1 MTIIAEFEKAVA
13 PPRPVTTEEFLAM
26 PDDGMDRE
34 LVRGVVRE
42 KPMTVRNR
50 KHTRSNAGFTYVLQA
65 WLARQPEP
73 RGEVHV
79 GEAGVRL
86 FKDPDTTV
94 GIDVAYFSPETVQA
108 TPEDARFMEGPPV
121 LAVEI
126 LSPSDQQEEI
136 LEKVQDYLKAGV
148 KLVWVAEP
156 VFRTVMVYR
165 PDAEP
170 QSFNATQEISAEP
183 HLPGFRA
190 PVASLFGL

>member
-1 MTIIAEFEKAVA
+1 MTLVVEPSVA
-13 PPRPVTTEEFLAM
+13 ATTRGPMTTEEFLAV
-26 PDDGMDRE
+26 PPDGMDRE
-34 LVRGVVRE
+34 LVRGVLRE
-42 KPMTVRNR
+42 RPMTVRNR
-50 KHTRSNAGFTYVLQA
+50 KHTKAGAQMGHVLSA
-65 WLARQPEP
+65 WLERQPEP

-94 GIDVAYFSPETVQA
+94 GIDVAYFSPETVRN
-108 TPEDARFMEGPPV
+108 TPDDARFMDGPPI

-126 LSPSDQQEEI
+126 LSPTDKQEEI
-136 LEKVQDYLKAGV
+136 LDKVRDYLKAGV

-170 QSFNATQEISAEP
+170 QSFNATQEISGEP